1 MDAASLCGNCHCGM
15 EALFCLGS
23 DILDFIER
31 EGGRIAQRERRD
43 VPNCRETDD
52 NIGEVHVTVASAVW

>member
-1 MDAASLCGNCHCGM
+1 M